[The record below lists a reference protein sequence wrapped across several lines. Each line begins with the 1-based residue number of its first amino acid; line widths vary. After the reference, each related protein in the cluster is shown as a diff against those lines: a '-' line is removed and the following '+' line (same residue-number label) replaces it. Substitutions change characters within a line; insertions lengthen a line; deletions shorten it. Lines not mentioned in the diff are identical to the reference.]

1 MILTNKDL
9 LTLCNTAILAAKQA
23 GKFIAENANKNIA
36 IQNKTGADSLASQ
49 VVTEVDFKAQEIILK
64 TLAKSILDYD
74 LALLTEESVDDK
86 SRFEKDYFWCID
98 PMDGTL
104 AFTEK
109 TPGYA
114 VSIGLVSKS
123 GESLIG
129 VVFNPSTK
137 ILYHAIKGEGAYKN
151 EMPWKPDLSF
161 ENKNSFTLQM
171 DRTFLKHK
179 FYEHF
184 IGEIKTILKSYGIT
198 ELKIQKQA
206 GAVLNA
212 CWVLDDAPA
221 CYFKLPKPQSGGGSI
236 WDFAATS
243 CIVSEASA
251 FVSDING
258 DLIQLNRP
266 ETSFMNKNGVLF
278 ASNKEISDQ
287 LISFYKT
294 LS

>member
-74 LALLTEESVDDK
+74 LALLTEES
-86 SRFEKDYFWCID
+86 
-98 PMDGTL
+98 
-104 AFTEK
+104 
-109 TPGYA
+109 
-114 VSIGLVSKS
+114 
-123 GESLIG
+123 
-129 VVFNPSTK
+129 
-137 ILYHAIKGEGAYKN
+137 
-151 EMPWKPDLSF
+151 
-161 ENKNSFTLQM
+161 
-171 DRTFLKHK
+171 
-179 FYEHF
+179 
-184 IGEIKTILKSYGIT
+184 
-198 ELKIQKQA
+198 
-206 GAVLNA
+206 
-212 CWVLDDAPA
+212 
-221 CYFKLPKPQSGGGSI
+221 
-236 WDFAATS
+236 
-243 CIVSEASA
+243 A